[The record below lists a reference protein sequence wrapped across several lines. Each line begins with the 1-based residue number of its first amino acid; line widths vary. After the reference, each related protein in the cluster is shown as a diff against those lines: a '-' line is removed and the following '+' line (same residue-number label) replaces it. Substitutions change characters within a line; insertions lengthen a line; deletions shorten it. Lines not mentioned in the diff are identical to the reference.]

1 MRRFFDRARAAFASL
16 GARGRSSL
24 VALARW
30 AAANPYAT
38 VFLVGFTAFV
48 AGVAQWSGP
57 LAATVGGALL
67 MLVAVWP
74 FLNAPKGQP

>member
-1 MRRFFDRARAAFASL
+1 MRRFFDRARAAFRAL
-16 GARGRSSL
+16 GA
-24 VALARW
+24 W

-48 AGVAQWSGP
+48 SGVAQWSGP
-57 LAATVGGALL
+57 VAAIAGGALL
-67 MLVAVWP
+67 MFVAVWP